1 MKTKFDRINLSKDD
15 FEYNYN
21 PRVAVPN
28 AQEYIDDFIER
39 SKTARTLM
47 EGVYDIRYGSKP
59 KQTLDLHLPKDSSN
73 PPLLIY
79 IHGGYWRAID
89 KNDHSFI
96 ALPFIKNGIAV
107 ANVNYDLCPSVTLTE
122 IVDEIIEAFHFVR
135 NQVKE
140 WKTNG
145 VYLIGHSAGA
155 HLAGEIIG
163 RIFFG
168 REKDNSRLKGSILL
182 SGIYEPEVV
191 LHLDV
196 NEDIRL
202 DQEMAFKCNLINK
215 PPLCESPIMICVG
228 GDEPEGWIDQSRS
241 YFELCDSQN
250 IKVDFKIVEGTN
262 HFSLLDHAMSED
274 YELNKKIIEFIENQ
288 QRLK

>member
-1 MKTKFDRINLSKDD
+1 MKTKFDRNNLSKDD

-73 PPLLIY
+73 TPLLIY

-107 ANVNYDLCPSVTLTE
+107 ANVNYDLCP
-122 IVDEIIEAFHFVR
+122 
-135 NQVKE
+135 
-140 WKTNG
+140 
-145 VYLIGHSAGA
+145 
-155 HLAGEIIG
+155 
-163 RIFFG
+163 
-168 REKDNSRLKGSILL
+168 
-182 SGIYEPEVV
+182 
-191 LHLDV
+191 
-196 NEDIRL
+196 
-202 DQEMAFKCNLINK
+202 
-215 PPLCESPIMICVG
+215 
-228 GDEPEGWIDQSRS
+228 
-241 YFELCDSQN
+241 
-250 IKVDFKIVEGTN
+250 
-262 HFSLLDHAMSED
+262 
-274 YELNKKIIEFIENQ
+274 
-288 QRLK
+288 

>member
-39 SKTARTLM
+39 SKTARSLM

-59 KQTLDLHLPKDSSN
+59 KQTLDLHLPKDSAN

-135 NQVKE
+135 NQVEE

-163 RIFFG
+163 RNFFG
-168 REKDNSRLKGSILL
+168 REKDHSRLKGSILL
-182 SGIYEPEVV
+182 SRIYEPEVV
-191 LHLDV
+191 LNLDL

-202 DQEMAFKCNLINK
+202 DQEMAFKCNLIN
-215 PPLCESPIMICVG
+215 
-228 GDEPEGWIDQSRS
+228 
-241 YFELCDSQN
+241 
-250 IKVDFKIVEGTN
+250 
-262 HFSLLDHAMSED
+262 
-274 YELNKKIIEFIENQ
+274 
-288 QRLK
+288 